1 MARHVTECL
10 GKTRVV
16 VEDGKIV
23 EIGEPKIEKCPLFGK
38 RRGIEKF
45 DRESIEG
52 NIRFRME
59 DFGLFTENRITRMPD
74 FLSFGVSEI
83 LSTALKNGLIDA
95 AVIAADGCG
104 TAVVTDPEV
113 VQGMCGRIS
122 AIIETTPIKTVVE
135 TVGEENMVNAET
147 AEINMFA
154 GLEKAY
160 SQGHRTVA
168 VTVCSADDATK
179 IRDAYG
185 YSALMIAVHTTGVS
199 YSEAETL
206 FDTCD
211 IITSCASAALRQ
223 EAKNRD
229 IVIAG
234 NKVPVYGVSDKG
246 KEFVRAKLK
255 EAGKEEW
262 KGEPPEDPPYPLI

>member
-1 MARHVTECL
+1 MGKHVTECL
-10 GKTRVV
+10 GRTRVV

-23 EIGEPKIEKCPLFGK
+23 EIGEPQIVRCPLFGK

-45 DRESIEG
+45 DRESIEN

-59 DFGLFTENRITRMPD
+59 DFGLFTENRITHMPD
-74 FLSFGVSEI
+74 FLSFGISEI
-83 LSTALKNGLIDA
+83 LSTALKNRLIDA

-104 TAVVTDPEV
+104 TAIVTDPGI

-122 AIIETTPIKTVVE
+122 AIIETTPIKTVVDA
-135 TVGEENMVNAET
+135 VGEENMVNAET
-147 AEINMFA
+147 AEIDMFA
-154 GLEKAY
+154 GLGKAY

-168 VTVCSADDATK
+168 VTVCSADDAVR

-185 YSALMIAVHTTGVS
+185 YSALIIAVHTTGVS
-199 YSEAETL
+199 YSDAEIL

-223 EAKNRD
+223 EAKNHD
-229 IVIAG
+229 IIIVG
-234 NKVPVYGVSDKG
+234 NKIPVYGVSDKG
-246 KEFVRAKLK
+246 KELVRMRLK
-255 EAGKEEW
+255 ETGKEEW